1 MILNELYQQD
11 PTAYQDV
18 NQDNSQPEMGQ
29 LRKTRLTLAQIS
41 KLRKMNDLR
50 KIEFKNKLKLLKL
63 QYAPPAQPM

>member
-11 PTAYQDV
+11 PSAYQDV